1 MVTPVK
7 KKLLLGVRIKGLGPP
22 EKRSYSYVWIQLAN
36 KFELMLI
43 KSENLAHFY
52 DWYATQ

>member
-7 KKLLLGVRIKGLGPP
+7 KELLLDIRIKGLEPH

-43 KSENLAHFY
+43 KSENLPHF
-52 DWYATQ
+52 DD